1 MCIRDSDETLP
12 AEPAKTAHFCSMCG
26 PKFCSMRISQDIRDA
41 FGDEIDEA
49 LATDQ
54 KQSLVKDLG
63 LPGFG
68 RQSVDAAQSAEG
80 EEEMAEEFRRAGS
93 QLYLNRDEAKEV
105 AEDLQKEAAAHGER

>member
-1 MCIRDSDETLP
+1 
-12 AEPAKTAHFCSMCG
+12 MCG

-68 RQSVDAAQSAEG
+68 RQSVDGVDGLNAAG

-105 AEDLQKEAAAHGER
+105 AEDLQKEAAAHSER

>member
-1 MCIRDSDETLP
+1 
-12 AEPAKTAHFCSMCG
+12 
-26 PKFCSMRISQDIRDA
+26 MRISQDIRDA

-68 RQSVDAAQSAEG
+68 RQSVDGVNAAG

-105 AEDLQKEAAAHGER
+105 AEDLQKEAAAHSER